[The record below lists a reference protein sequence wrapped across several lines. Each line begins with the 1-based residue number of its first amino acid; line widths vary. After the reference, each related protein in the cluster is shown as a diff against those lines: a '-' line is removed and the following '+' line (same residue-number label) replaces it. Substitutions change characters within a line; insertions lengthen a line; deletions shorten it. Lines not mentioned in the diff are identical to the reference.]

1 MVVQGDDYRVHFLRQ
16 KTQKQHP
23 WNGKKWVLAEYDVQ
37 ESKKISRTEDLPK
50 DKQDD
55 AQESKETS
63 HTEDLPKDKQL
74 PISFKNNKK
83 EIEVR

>member
-37 ESKKISRTEDLPK
+37 ESKEI
-50 DKQDD
+50 
-55 AQESKETS
+55 S
-63 HTEDLPKDKQL
+63 HTEDLPRNKQL